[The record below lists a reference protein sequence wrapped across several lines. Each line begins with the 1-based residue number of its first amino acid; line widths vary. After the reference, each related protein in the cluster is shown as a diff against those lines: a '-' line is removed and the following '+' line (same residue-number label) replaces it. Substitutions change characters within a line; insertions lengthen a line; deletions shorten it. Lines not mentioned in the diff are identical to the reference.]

1 MRVLHVE
8 VGGTYGGSVKAL
20 QLYLDHSNKTVLEHD
35 VLFYYP
41 TGRLEAFSRSGLKAR
56 VLVPNP
62 RAVHRQTP
70 ATTAGRP
77 RPGIARRLGRAV
89 TANSRAR
96 ELIDF
101 VRVLPLVPRL
111 RDLMAAGGYDVVHV
125 NNTFTYQPA
134 SAVAAA
140 MARRPVV
147 AHVRAPVFHPG
158 PIARAIGRRCAA
170 MVTVNRFL
178 ADELSAAGFK
188 CRISNVWDSVEAP
201 ATPAQ
206 SEIEKAREFA
216 EGRGKILVGS
226 VGRLQHNKGFDTFI
240 RAARIVADREK
251 TARFVISGEGPM
263 HAQLEGLLAQA
274 GLTEKFRLAGFYPD
288 AYALMC
294 AMDVF
299 VCSSLWEGG
308 PLALLEAM
316 ALGTAVVSTAMGLA
330 PEIIDGRNGLLV
342 PPANAEAMADAIC
355 STIACG
361 AEGRRRIAAA
371 ARQTVLPFTDLK
383 ARAAELDAVF
393 GWAADL

>member
-56 VLVPNP
+56 VLVPSP
-62 RAVHRQTP
+62 RAPSARAVP
-70 ATTAGRP
+70 ATAA
-77 RPGIARRLGRAV
+77 RPGAIRRLTRAV
-89 TANSRAR
+89 TASARAR

-134 SAVAAA
+134 SVVAAA

-178 ADELSAAGFK
+178 ADELSTAGFK

-226 VGRLQHNKGFDTFI
+226 VGRLQHNKGFETFI

-316 ALGTAVVSTAMGLA
+316 GLGTAVVSTAMGLA
-330 PEIIDGRNGLLV
+330 PEIIADGRNGFLV

-371 ARQTVLPFTDLK
+371 ARHTVLPFTDLK

-393 GWAADL
+393 AGAIDL